1 MIEMPQPWPVGQPC
15 RIPQLIRP
23 PANGRSLPVPRPG
36 MSRVALLSLGMV
48 AASCFSRP
56 LLAQE
61 TAANQPGDE
70 LFRTGRLVQLHLTLS
85 EEQFAA
91 LKPTNRGRFGVMGFG
106 GRGGPERPPNR
117 EEPPAEPRD
126 THRNTFGT
134 EFPWSEG
141 KLEVDGE
148 TFQKVGVRW
157 KGNYTSMVAGQ
168 ALKRPLKIDIN
179 RRKQK
184 QRLDGLTMLN
194 LHTNATDPSRAREA
208 FAFLVFRDAGVPA
221 PRTVFAELRWTV
233 PGQYDREL
241 AGLYT
246 LTEQVNARFLKR
258 QFGDGSGLLLKPEN
272 LQGGPS
278 YFGDTWS
285 DYAALYH
292 PQNEGTAD
300 EKLRLMEFCWLVSVG
315 TDEEFAKEIGG
326 FLDVDPFLKFIALNA
341 LLSNM
346 DSYLGFGHNY
356 YLYLVP
362 GKNRFV
368 FIPWDLD
375 LSLAT
380 WPAVGTPEQLVDLS
394 LLHPHAGD
402 NRLIDRLLA
411 IPQNKDRYLEL
422 IREQLAAVFT
432 RENLETRIAAIEKQ
446 VAEPMARE
454 QAAFAARSENL
465 GPGGAPG
472 GFGGRGGFGGGLG
485 GGGQFGQT
493 LPPRAFIERRLE
505 SIAAQLAGERPGFQP
520 RAFGMGFGPPRG
532 PGPRGPGGPGEP
544 GGPGG
549 RN

>member
-1 MIEMPQPWPVGQPC
+1 MIALPQTRLVGQSC
-15 RIPQLIRP
+15 RIPPLSIPMR
-23 PANGRSLPVPRPG
+23 NDRSLSFLRHSPSPNALLPLWL
-36 MSRVALLSLGMV
+36 VALSWFPHALS
-48 AASCFSRP
+48 
-56 LLAQE
+56 AQD
-61 TAANQPGDE
+61 TAANPSGEE
-70 LFRTGRLVQLHLTLS
+70 LFRPGRLVQLHLTLS

-91 LKPTNRGRFGVMGFG
+91 MKPANRGRFGGFG
-106 GRGGPERPPNR
+106 FAGRGEADQSPSPEVPL
-117 EEPPAEPRD
+117 ATPRD
-126 THRNTFGT
+126 AHRNTFGV

-141 KLEVDGE
+141 KLEVDE
-148 TFQKVGVRW
+148 EKFRKIGVRW
-157 KGNYTSMVAGQ
+157 KGNYTYMVAGQ
-168 ALKRPLKIDIN
+168 GLKRPLKIDIN
-179 RRKQK
+179 RHQEK

-194 LHTNATDPSRAREA
+194 LHTNATDPTRTREA
-208 FAFLVFRDAGVPA
+208 FAFGVFRDAGVPA

-258 QFGDGSGLLLKPEN
+258 HFGDGSGLLLKPEN

-315 TDEEFAKEIGG
+315 TDEEFAEEIGG
-326 FLDVDPFLKFIALNA
+326 FLDVEAFLKFIALNA

-362 GKNRFV
+362 GKNHFV

-394 LLHPHAGD
+394 LQHPHAGD

-411 IPQNKDRYLEL
+411 IPQNKDRYLAL
-422 IREQLAAVFT
+422 IREQLTGVFT
-432 RENLETRIAAIEKQ
+432 REKLETRLAEIEKQ
-446 VAEPMARE
+446 IAEPLARE
-454 QAAFAARSENL
+454 QAAVAKRPVPPPGE
-465 GPGGAPG
+465 GGGGGAGG
-472 GFGGRGGFGGGLG
+472 GFGGRGGFGP
-485 GGGQFGQT
+485 GGGQYGQS
-493 LPPRAFIERRLE
+493 LPPRLFVERRLE
-505 SIAAQLAGERPGFQP
+505 SIEAQLAGQREGFQP
-520 RAFGMGFGPPRG
+520 RPFGMGFGRPRG
-532 PGPRGPGGPGEP
+532 QGGQPGPGGPAGQRSP
-544 GGPGG
+544 
-549 RN
+549 N